1 MVVPFARFVRPGVDG
16 RAGVARAS
24 GALDRL
30 HPVQTFEQGAFDP
43 TVVGTFPRPAPG
55 EEGTASYTD
64 HDVERW
70 FAEPPKSKAR
80 TPFERDRAR
89 VVHSSG
95 LRRLGAKTQVLGPG
109 SDDFVRTRLTHSLE
123 VAQVGREMGR
133 ALGCDPDLV
142 DTACLTHDLGHPPFG
157 HNGERALA
165 EISEPIGGFEGNA
178 QTLRLLTRLEPKVFA
193 DRSAGGRGE
202 PVGLNLTRASLDASV
217 KYPWAYGRGPAR
229 PDGAM
234 THKFGVYP
242 DDAPVF
248 AWLREGAP
256 QGMRCME
263 AQVMDLADDISYSV
277 HDVEDA
283 VVGGR
288 LDLRVLDDADERA
301 RVAAHV
307 RAWYGDWHET
317 DAIDAALCRLRDTG
331 YLVTDFDGSRR
342 ALAHLKDA
350 TSQLI
355 GRFSGSAQDATREV
369 FGDGP
374 LTRYAARLVV
384 PEETAAEILAL
395 KGVAVAYVMAPRE
408 AEPVYG
414 AQREIVAELVEVL
427 AARAPVALEPPFAA
441 DWREAADDGERLRV
455 VVDQVASLTDLSA
468 LQLHAQLVRREP

>member
-1 MVVPFARFVRPGVDG
+1 VHIFSQD
-16 RAGVARAS
+16 
-24 GALDRL
+24 
-30 HPVQTFEQGAFDP
+30 AFDP
-43 TVVGTFPRPAPG
+43 QVVGTGPRPAPG
-55 EEGTASYTD
+55 EKGTTAYGD

-70 FAEPPKSKAR
+70 LPEPPKSQHR

-95 LRRLGAKTQVLGPG
+95 LRRLGAKTQVLTPG

-165 EISEPIGGFEGNA
+165 EIAGDIGGFEGNA
-178 QTLRLLTRLEPKVFA
+178 QTLRLLTRLEPKIQA
-193 DRSAGGRGE
+193 DDGAPR
-202 PVGLNLTRASLDASV
+202 GLNLTRASLDASV
-217 KYPWAYGRGPAR
+217 KYPWRLGEGPAR
-229 PDGAM
+229 PDGRA
-234 THKFGVYP
+234 TPKFGVYP

-248 AWLREGAP
+248 AWLRHGAP
-256 QGMRCME
+256 SGGVRCME

-288 LDLRVLDDADERA
+288 LDLRVLDDAAERA
-301 RVAAHV
+301 RVVEHV
-307 RAWYGDWHET
+307 RAWYGDWH
-317 DAIDAALCRLRDTG
+317 DADALDAALCRLRDTG

-342 ALAHLKDA
+342 ALAALKDA

-355 GRFSGSAQDATREV
+355 GRFSGAAQRATRETY
-369 FGDGP
+369 GDGP
-374 LTRYAARLVV
+374 LTRYSARLVV
-384 PEETAAEILAL
+384 PAGTADEILAL

-408 AEPVYG
+408 AEPVYA
-414 AQREIVAELVEVL
+414 AQREIVADLVTAL
-427 AARAPVALEPPFAA
+427 ADRAPVALEPAFAA
-441 DWREAADDGERLRV
+441 DWREAPDDAARLRV
-455 VVDQVASLTDLSA
+455 VIDQVASLTDASA
-468 LQLHAQLVRREP
+468 VHLHARLVGRA